1 MTEITIN
8 HVKFTPWPARKTADP
23 RNASDAQFL
32 HGLTEI
38 VASEGPIQ
46 ALPLFQT
53 YAKASGLMKIAAPV
67 RKRFERALLAGEKSG
82 AVMITRENDP
92 EAKGEDD
99 SVCWIVRLPDMPEVI
114 VRDLGNRGFA
124 DIPMREL
131 AAVVLDVRTSDDLMG
146 RDDIYRAV
154 LAHYGLQKVTALVKR
169 RLDTVLADYF

>member
-1 MTEITIN
+1 MTDIQIN
-8 HVKFTPWPARKTADP
+8 HVKFTPWPVRKTADP

-38 VASEGPIQ
+38 VASEGPMQ

-82 AVMITRENDP
+82 AVLISRENDP
-92 EAKGEDD
+92 EAKDLDD
-99 SVCWIVRLPDMPEVI
+99 SVCWIVRVPDMPEVI

-131 AAVVLDVRTSDDLMG
+131 AAVVLDVRASDELMG
-146 RDDIYRAV
+146 RDEIYRAV

-169 RLDTVLADYF
+169 RLDTVLKDWF

>member
-1 MTEITIN
+1 MTEININ
-8 HVKFTPWPARKTADP
+8 HVKFTAWPARKTADP
-23 RNASDAQFL
+23 RQAGDAQFL

-38 VASEGPIQ
+38 VGSEGPMQ
-46 ALPLFQT
+46 ALSLFQT
-53 YAKASGLMKIAAPV
+53 YAKAADLMKIAAPV
-67 RKRFERALLAGEKSG
+67 RKRFERALLAGEKAG
-82 AVMITRENDP
+82 QVMITRENDP
-92 EAKGEDD
+92 EAKDIDD

-131 AAVVLDVRTSDDLMG
+131 AAVVLEIRAADDLMG

-154 LAHYGLQKVTALVKR
+154 LAHYGLKKVTALVKR